1 MSVATKTISFED
13 VCENIFSY
21 LPPMKYS
28 KDSVYYPINFGYGDE
43 KALNLF
49 LVSRD
54 ESDIYPLVWLL
65 YPYKEKHTNT
75 KLEIDK
81 VDFILAVDTNSSM
94 QNKERMQETF
104 GKILM
109 PLLFNVREAFKKANI
124 VNINNEYEVIKYP
137 NYSESDVAQKSG
149 TVVVWDALKV
159 SFSLIIMDT
168 CLRPIKF

>member
-1 MSVATKTISFED
+1 
-13 VCENIFSY
+13 
-21 LPPMKYS
+21 
-28 KDSVYYPINFGYGDE
+28 
-43 KALNLF
+43 
-49 LVSRD
+49 
-54 ESDIYPLVWLL
+54 
-65 YPYKEKHTNT
+65 
-75 KLEIDK
+75 
-81 VDFILAVDTNSSM
+81 M